1 MRYKDPTEQILEIGT
16 VVEGRYEVVR
26 LLGRGTFGEVYHAKR
41 LPLGA
46 PVALKVI
53 RHEYATK
60 RVAERL
66 EREAQVLQTVA
77 NSHVLAVHDIGWTA
91 EKLPFMI
98 TELLEGET
106 LADQMTAIDGPFG
119 IERALELVNQCCRG
133 LIPCHEAGI
142 IHRDLK
148 PSNIFLV
155 DGTFIKIIDFGFA
168 RAFDEGGDRSV
179 ARQVTT
185 EGLVGGTPH
194 YMAPEVIRGVTP
206 TPSADVYALGLILYE
221 LICWRTPF
229 DAQKPLTKMI
239 ASLRSSPLQWA
250 VMHVRSHRVPIR
262 QAAPHLNIPESLEA
276 VLACALEVDPE
287 QRWQH
292 AGEFSAA
299 LDGVE

>member
-1 MRYKDPTEQILEIGT
+1 MTSKTPVTILKNGQ
-16 VVEGRYEVVR
+16 VVENKYEILR
-26 LLGRGTFGEVYHAKR
+26 PLGRGTFGEVYHAKR

-53 RHEYATK
+53 RHEYVTPQ
-60 RVAERL
+60 VAERL

-77 NSHVLAVHDIGWTA
+77 NAHVLAVHDIGWTS
-91 EKLPFMI
+91 EGLPFLI

-106 LADQMTAIDGPFG
+106 LADQMSAIDGAFG
-119 IERALELVNQCCRG
+119 MERALDLVGQACRG
-133 LIPCHEAGI
+133 LVPCHEVGV

-155 DGTFIKIIDFGFA
+155 DGSFVKIIDFGFA
-168 RAFDEGGDRSV
+168 RAFDEGGERSV

-206 TPSADVYALGLILYE
+206 TPAADVYALGLILYE
-221 LICWRTPF
+221 LISWRTPF
-229 DAQKPLTKMI
+229 DATKPLSAMI
-239 ASLRSSPLQWA
+239 SSLRASPLQWA
-250 VMHVRSHRVPIR
+250 VMHVRAQRIPLGE
-262 QAAPHLNIPESLEA
+262 AAPDLDIPESLEA

-299 LDGVE
+299 LGGV

>member
-1 MRYKDPTEQILEIGT
+1 MTSNTTETILKNGQ
-16 VVEGRYEVVR
+16 VVENRYEIVR
-26 LLGRGTFGEVYHAKR
+26 PLGRGTFGEVYHAKR

-53 RHEYATK
+53 RHEYVTPQ
-60 RVAERL
+60 VAERL

-77 NSHVLAVHDIGWTA
+77 NAHVLAVHDIGWTS
-91 EKLPFMI
+91 EGLPFLI

-106 LADQMTAIDGPFG
+106 LADQMSAIDGAFDM
-119 IERALELVNQCCRG
+119 EKALDIVGQACRG
-133 LIPCHEAGI
+133 LVPCHEVDI

-155 DGTFIKIIDFGFA
+155 DGSFVKIIDFGFA
-168 RAFDEGGDRSV
+168 RAFDEGGERSV

-206 TPSADVYALGLILYE
+206 TPAADVYALGLILYE
-221 LICWRTPF
+221 LISWRTPF
-229 DAQKPLTKMI
+229 DAAKPLSKMI
-239 ASLRSSPLQWA
+239 SSLRASPLQWA
-250 VMHVRSHRVPIR
+250 VMHVRAPRIPLSK
-262 QAAPHLNIPESLEA
+262 AAPDLDIPESLEA
-276 VLACALEVDPE
+276 VLACALEIDPE

-299 LDGVE
+299 LGGV